1 MLEIEISKEEVE
13 DMIRAVDADG
23 SGTIDLEEFTGIMAV
38 MFVMNKQEQVR
49 PVSLLHFLPGC
60 CLLAAS
66 SVPLPLSLQDSP
78 CSFCGGRQQTNRVPA
93 RRARTRTT
101 RRSTSARATRSWRSS
116 CSRPGCT
123 TPATS
128 SPRR

>member
-49 PVSLLHFLPGC
+49 PVSLLHFLPG
-60 CLLAAS
+60 
-66 SVPLPLSLQDSP
+66 
-78 CSFCGGRQQTNRVPA
+78 
-93 RRARTRTT
+93 
-101 RRSTSARATRSWRSS
+101 
-116 CSRPGCT
+116 
-123 TPATS
+123 
-128 SPRR
+128 